1 MKNLRHFIEEKYKLA
16 VAKKKFPL
24 NRSMQKKLLPED
36 NDEEEVEE
44 EVET

>member
-1 MKNLRHFIEEKYKLA
+1 MKTLRHFIEENYKLA
-16 VAKKKFPL
+16 VAKKKFRL
-24 NRSMQKKLLPED
+24 NRPMQKKLLPED